1 MGFVFTTYSAASGII
16 SVIIG
21 RLYKFVPFCLFI
33 LIAVI
38 VSLTLSFF
46 LIFWE
51 REPNFI
57 VIFGFTIGWGWC
69 DASWQT
75 VNQSKLLN
83 NNNIIDIIIIIIIIA
98 VLTGVLFEDK
108 ESAYSILQLAVS
120 VSFTIGFILPL
131 FSGTVVQLSIII
143 IIVITASVTI
153 TILSI
158 NISNRPHCT
167 HFSKCRNFFI

>member
-1 MGFVFTTYSAASGII
+1 MFTTFSATSGII

-21 RLYKFVPFCLFI
+21 RLYKFIPFCLFV

-38 VSLTLSFF
+38 VCLTLSFF

-51 REPNFI
+51 REANFI
-57 VIFGFTIGWGWC
+57 VIFGFAIGWGWC
-69 DASWQT
+69 DATWYT

-83 NNNIIDIIIIIIIIA
+83 NNNIIDIICLA

-108 ESAYSILQLAVS
+108 KESAYSILQLAIA
-120 VSFTIGFILPL
+120 VSFTIGFTLPL
-131 FSGTVVQLSIII
+131 FSSTIVQLSIII
-143 IIVITASVTI
+143 IIVIIASVTT

-158 NISNRPHCT
+158 NISNKPQCT
-167 HFSKCRNFFI
+167 HFSKC